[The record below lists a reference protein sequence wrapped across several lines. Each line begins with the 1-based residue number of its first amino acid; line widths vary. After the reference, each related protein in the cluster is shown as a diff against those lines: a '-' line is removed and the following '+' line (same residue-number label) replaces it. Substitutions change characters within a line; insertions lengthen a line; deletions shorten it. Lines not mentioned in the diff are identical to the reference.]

1 MAAADAPCR
10 LSSLP
15 QAVNPPLQSAVANT
29 VAASVLQT
37 LPSFTDLAF

>member
-1 MAAADAPCR
+1 MAGADAPCR

-15 QAVNPPLQSAVANT
+15 QAVNPLLQSAIADT
-29 VAASVLQT
+29 VAANVLPT